1 MCLIQLRNRNLV
13 SGSVDKTI
21 KIWDIETCECIQTL
35 TGHNDWINDLKEL
48 KNGNIISGSNDI
60 KICNRI

>member
-1 MCLIQLRNRNLV
+1 LIQLRNRNLV

-48 KNGNIISGSNDI
+48 ENGNIISES
-60 KICNRI
+60 K

>member
-1 MCLIQLRNRNLV
+1 LIQLRNRNLV

-21 KIWDIETCECIQTL
+21 KIWDIETCECIQKL
-35 TGHNDWINDLKEL
+35 TGHYDWINDLKEL